1 MKSTRAVT
9 AFFIV
14 LFTSLCFAQPQT
26 DGKGRK
32 PPTSEELLKMV
43 NEKICQP
50 LKLDKNQ
57 TAKVSVAFKDF
68 FTEMDKLIDF
78 KSNPPRMP
86 EKLKVDALAKIRDN
100 KVKKV
105 IPENLFEKFL
115 ELEKTTRPPH
125 EGNQPKQ

>member
-1 MKSTRAVT
+1 MKSKIALT
-9 AFFIV
+9 ILCIS
-14 LFTSLCFAQPQT
+14 LFSGICFAQPQP

-32 PPTSEELLKMV
+32 PPTIEERLKMV
-43 NEKICQP
+43 SEKICQP

-86 EKLKVDALAKIRDN
+86 EKSKIDALAKIRDN

-105 IPENLFEKFL
+105 IPQNVFDKYL
-115 ELEKTTRPPH
+115 ELEKSTHPPH
-125 EGNQPKQ
+125 EGNPPKQ

>member
-1 MKSTRAVT
+1 MKSISIVT
-9 AFFIV
+9 ALFIS
-14 LFTSLCFAQPQT
+14 LLTSVCFAQPQT

-86 EKLKVDALAKIRDN
+86 EKSKIDALSKIRDN
-100 KVKKV
+100 KVKKA
-105 IPENLFEKFL
+105 IPEKLFDKYI

-125 EGNQPKQ
+125 EGNPPK

>member
-1 MKSTRAVT
+1 MKSKIVILAL
-9 AFFIV
+9 FIS
-14 LFTSLCFAQPQT
+14 LFTSVCFAQPQP

-32 PPTSEELLKMV
+32 PPTSEERLKMV

-50 LKLDKNQ
+50 LKLNKNQ
-57 TAKVSVAFKDF
+57 TAKVSAAFKEF

-86 EKLKVDALAKIRDN
+86 EKSKVDALAKIRDN

-105 IPENLFEKFL
+105 IPENVFDKYI

-125 EGNQPKQ
+125 DGNPPK

>member
-1 MKSTRAVT
+1 MRSIILAT
-9 AFFIV
+9 AFITV
-14 LFTSLCFAQPQT
+14 LFTGVCFAQPQP

-32 PPTSEELLKMV
+32 PPTIEERLKMI
-43 NEKICQP
+43 NDKICQP

-57 TAKVSVAFKDF
+57 TAKVIGAFKDF

-86 EKLKVDALAKIRDN
+86 EKSKIDALAKIRDN

-105 IPENLFEKFL
+105 IHENVFDKYL
-115 ELEKTTRPPH
+115 ELEKSTRPPR
-125 EGNQPKQ
+125 EGNPPKQ

>member
-1 MKSTRAVT
+1 MRSHIVVT
-9 AFFIV
+9 TFFIS
-14 LFTSLCFAQPQT
+14 LFTCVCFAQPQP

-32 PPTSEELLKMV
+32 PPTIEERLKMV

-78 KSNPPRMP
+78 KSNPTPYAR
-86 EKLKVDALAKIRDN
+86 KIKSRCTC
-100 KVKKV
+100 K
-105 IPENLFEKFL
+105 
-115 ELEKTTRPPH
+115 
-125 EGNQPKQ
+125 NQGQ

>member
-1 MKSTRAVT
+1 MRSHIVVT
-9 AFFIV
+9 TFFIS
-14 LFTSLCFAQPQT
+14 LFTYVCFAQPQP

-32 PPTSEELLKMV
+32 PPTIEERLKMV

-86 EKLKVDALAKIRDN
+86 EKSKIDALAKIRDN

-105 IPENLFEKFL
+105 IPQNVFDKYL
-115 ELEKTTRPPH
+115 ELEKSTRPPH
-125 EGNQPKQ
+125 EGNPPKQ